1 MTNLPK
7 RYYLRF
13 LLLYISY
20 FETSFFIKVFWYL
33 TAGRDRRFLLP
44 DVIKLLEVG
53 DSTTTS
59 KKPRDVKLDQLQA
72 DAVPQLMEWF
82 SENMEK
88 CVNDSTLCPLM
99 VAVMSHS
106 DHIMKGDENSLIT
119 AQAALAKKVNQKS
132 KISNLQKYF
141 RLRQASIQTKS
152 TP

>member
-1 MTNLPK
+1 MTNSPK

-119 AQAALAKKVNQKS
+119 AQTALAKKVSQNS
-132 KISNLQKYF
+132 KT
-141 RLRQASIQTKS
+141 SI
-152 TP
+152 

>member
-1 MTNLPK
+1 M
-7 RYYLRF
+7 
-13 LLLYISY
+13 
-20 FETSFFIKVFWYL
+20 
-33 TAGRDRRFLLP
+33 LP

-106 DHIMKGDENSLIT
+106 DHINKGDENCLIT
-119 AQAALAKKVNQKS
+119 AQTALAKKVLKR
-132 KISNLQKYF
+132 I
-141 RLRQASIQTKS
+141 RLFFIMSL
-152 TP
+152 